1 MPTAPLFRGQQ
12 GELVNLRR
20 FKKQF
25 FCLVHQCGGNLAVKM
40 GLPIL
45 LCVERIEDRVRTG
58 TFLDRIPGQSARL
71 SLNER
76 QCRGQEIATSRSF
89 PGLAF
94 SGTYRA
100 SLGINDSSSETD
112 RYYSAK

>member
-20 FKKQF
+20 FRKQF
-25 FCLVHQCGGNLAVKM
+25 FCLVHQCGGNLAVKV

-58 TFLDRIPGQSARL
+58 TFLDRILGQSARL

-76 QCRGQEIATSRSF
+76 QCRGQEIGDIT
-89 PGLAF
+89 LF
-94 SGTYRA
+94 SG
-100 SLGINDSSSETD
+100 LGLQWYIQG
-112 RYYSAK
+112 KFGHK